1 MSVILGIDLGTS
13 SVKGMLLDSFRGVLA
28 VESGEY
34 DVKIPREGYAEQEPE
49 QWWEGRK
56 RFSSN

>member
-34 DVKIPREGYAEQEPE
+34 DVKIPRKVMRNRNRNNG
-49 QWWEGRK
+49 GRRRK